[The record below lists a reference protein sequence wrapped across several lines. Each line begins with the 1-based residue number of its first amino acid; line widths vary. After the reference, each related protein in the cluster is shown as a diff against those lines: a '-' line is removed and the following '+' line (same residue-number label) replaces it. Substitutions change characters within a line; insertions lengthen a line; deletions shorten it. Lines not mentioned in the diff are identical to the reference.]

1 MGGSGLRAAILLG
14 VLLLAI
20 GVGVP
25 ASSQPP
31 PRLSIMVG
39 GLEKIIYLPIMLTQ
53 RLGHF
58 KAARVD
64 VTLLDEGAGV
74 DAEGE
79 LLAGRV
85 DGVTGFY
92 DHTIDLQAR
101 GKNLEA
107 VIVLDR
113 VPGEALV
120 VSNGSRIKTLAD
132 LRAKRIGVTGL
143 GSSTNF
149 LASYLVTK
157 GGGDRPQY
165 TALAVGAGNTLI
177 TAMQQHR
184 IDAAVTSE
192 PTVSR
197 LLKMGL
203 AHVLVDM
210 RTAPGT
216 RAALGGTYPAAC
228 LYMRTEFVRNHRDV
242 VQRTVAALVNT
253 LRYLQSHTAFQIA
266 DQMPDDY
273 YVGDK
278 PLYITAL
285 ELSMKMFNPTGAMPS
300 DGPATV
306 LKVLASFNKDLD
318 PRKVDLGK
326 TYTDEFVSAALK
338 SKT

>member
-1 MGGSGLRAAILLG
+1 MGGSGGRTAILLG
-14 VLLLAI
+14 MLLLAI
-20 GVGVP
+20 GGGSP
-25 ASSQPP
+25 AGAQP

-39 GLEKIIYLPIMLTQ
+39 GLEKIIYLPVVLTQ

-58 KAARVD
+58 KAAGVD

-74 DAEGE
+74 DAESE

-85 DGVTGFY
+85 DGVAGFY
-92 DHTIDLQAR
+92 DHTVDLQAK
-101 GKNLEA
+101 GKSLQA

-120 VSNGSRIKTLAD
+120 VSNRSGIKTLAD

-149 LASYLVTK
+149 LASYLVAR
-157 GGGDRPQY
+157 GGGDQPHY

-177 TAMQQHR
+177 AAMQQSR
-184 IDAAVTSE
+184 IDAAVTTE

-197 LLKMGL
+197 LLKIGL

-210 RTAPGT
+210 RTAAGT

-228 LYMRTEFVRNHRDV
+228 LYMRTEFVRSHRDA
-242 VQRTVAALVNT
+242 VQRTVAALVRT
-253 LRYLQSHTAFQIA
+253 LRYLHAHTASQIA
-266 DQMPDDY
+266 DQMPEDY

-278 PLYITAL
+278 PLYVGVLAL
-285 ELSMKMFNPTGAMPS
+285 STNMFNPSGAMPP

-318 PRKVDLGK
+318 PRKIDLGK
-326 TYTDEFVSAALK
+326 TYTDEFVTAALK
-338 SKT
+338 PKT

>member
-1 MGGSGLRAAILLG
+1 
-14 VLLLAI
+14 
-20 GVGVP
+20 
-25 ASSQPP
+25 
-31 PRLSIMVG
+31 MVG
-39 GLEKIIYLPIMLTQ
+39 GLEKIIYLPVVLTQ
-53 RLGHF
+53 RLGQF
-58 KAARVD
+58 KAAGVD

-85 DGVTGFY
+85 DGVAGFY
-92 DHTIDLQAR
+92 DHTVDLQVS
-101 GKNLEA
+101 GKSLES

-120 VSNGSRIKTLAD
+120 VSNRSGIKTLAG

-149 LASYLVTK
+149 LASYLVAK
-157 GGGDRPQY
+157 GGGDRPHY
-165 TALAVGAGNTLI
+165 TALAVGAGSTLI

-192 PTVSR
+192 PTISR

-203 AHVLVDM
+203 ARVLVDM
-210 RTAPGT
+210 RTAAGT

-228 LYMRTEFVRNHRDV
+228 LYMRTEFVRSHRDA
-242 VQRTVAALVNT
+242 VQRTVTALVRT
-253 LRYLQSHTAFQIA
+253 LRFLHAHTASQIA
-266 DQMPDDY
+266 DQMPEDY

-278 PLYITAL
+278 PLYVAAL
-285 ELSMKMFNPTGAMPS
+285 AQSTDVFNPSGAMPP

-326 TYTDEFVSAALK
+326 TYTDEFVTAALK
-338 SKT
+338 PKT